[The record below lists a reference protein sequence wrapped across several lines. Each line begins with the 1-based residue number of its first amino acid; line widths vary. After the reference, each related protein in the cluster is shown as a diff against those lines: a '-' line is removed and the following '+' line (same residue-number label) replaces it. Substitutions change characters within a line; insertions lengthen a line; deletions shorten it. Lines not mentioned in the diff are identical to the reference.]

1 MELVHQHEP
10 GPEQTEVRSDHQHEN
25 EPVDPAQVNCNA
37 ASEPAQEQQSD
48 RDDVT
53 EQEHPGQEETA
64 ESEREESAS
73 SVVDASE
80 TVGRA
85 STLRQSLGR
94 LLRSG
99 DMGHS

>member
-1 MELVHQHEP
+1 MDLVHQHEP
-10 GPEQTEVRSDHQHEN
+10 GPEQTKVRSDHQHEN
-25 EPVDPAQVNCNA
+25 EPVDPEQVNCNA

-53 EQEHPGQEETA
+53 EQEYPDQEETA

-73 SVVDASE
+73 PEAVASE
-80 TVGRA
+80 TGGRA
-85 STLRQSLGR
+85 SSIRQSLGR